1 MDIHTVHQIF
11 VIVVMKWFR
20 NKHSC
25 SHSGEVDVFLMSL
38 SLLIFLLAIHC
49 SHLGPG
55 CHRFTDGRPM
65 DQILHK
71 TTHHT
76 QGQSATDSTVCPTI
90 THSYYFQTQ
99 QNSYFQVTD
108 SEMLGFLPKDK
119 AYRIHQVALT
129 GSIGPDDG
137 REPFERTYHLKPFV
151 RLEIL
156 QLQTLEETHF

>member
-129 GSIGPDDG
+129 CKREQNNFTAMNQSLQKLLPAPLGPMMAVNL
-137 REPFERTYHLKPFV
+137 LKGP
-151 RLEIL
+151 I
-156 QLQTLEETHF
+156 T